1 MNKLKYFIEIKL
13 WNIMHFEQKID
24 HFELMQCTQ
33 HQPIDYLWD
42 EFADW
47 EIEDGIGNRM
57 VSNECQ
63 HWHSFWLFV

>member
-1 MNKLKYFIEIKL
+1 
-13 WNIMHFEQKID
+13 MHFEQKID

-33 HQPIDYLWD
+33 HQPIDYMY
-42 EFADW
+42 ETKFADW
-47 EIEDGIGNRM
+47 EIKDGIGNRM